1 MARRGDD
8 SFAGLLAALG
18 VLGVGAVAGG
28 LAWWVGR
35 PTQAPAA
42 PTPEVIPAGI
52 RTGEGAHAP
61 GPYAAQNAQAL
72 GLVPEP
78 APAAPPPPA
87 TPPVV
92 PVAPVDPSL
101 PSPERIRALATAYGR
116 AVEHYAATMDD
127 LVKGAVAQGAEADK
141 ARDRLKYGATAAGAV
156 VAVAGAI
163 AAGTAAVPIVGQIA
177 AAVSACVALV
187 AQIVNVAYGP
197 DGSLL
202 SEQRAGLNLVD
213 PAGRAALD
221 FFSPAGSPPS
231 PGWYRNPWAPQGQ
244 ATGCY
249 YFNAIPVWGPEVDQW
264 VAQLRVVPGGDPRA
278 LKEFVALVKRFPWG
292 DPIGDRDG
300 NVTVLGG
307 GVYQIEAPGVSAPA
321 GRVGLDGL
329 GPNFAGGSQATIGYT
344 GGALPPGAPPPG

>member
-1 MARRGDD
+1 MARRSDD
-8 SFAGLLAALG
+8 SGGLLAALG
-18 VLGVGAVAGG
+18 VLGLGAAAGG

-35 PTQAPAA
+35 ATQLPGSAPA
-42 PTPEVIPAGI
+42 PPPADAVGI
-52 RTGEGAHAP
+52 RTGEGA
-61 GPYAAQNAQAL
+61 YAAQNAQAL

-78 APAAPPPPA
+78 APVAPAPAPSPPPPA
-87 TPPVV
+87 
-92 PVAPVDPSL
+92 PVDPTL
-101 PSPERIRALATAYGR
+101 PSPERIRELATAYGR
-116 AVEHYAATMDD
+116 AVEHYAAVMDD
-127 LVKGAVAQGAEADK
+127 IIKGAVAQGADAEK
-141 ARDRLKYGATAAGAV
+141 ARERLKYGATAAGAV
-156 VAVAGAI
+156 VAVAGAV

-202 SEQRAGLNLVD
+202 SEQRASLNLVD

-221 FFSPAGSPPS
+221 FFSPAGQVPS

-244 ATGCY
+244 AVGCY

-264 VAQLRVVPGGDPRA
+264 VAQLRTVPGGDPRA
-278 LKEFVALVKRFPWG
+278 LKEFVNLVHRFPWG
-292 DPIGDRDG
+292 DPIGDRIG

-307 GVYQIEAPGVSAPA
+307 GVYQVEAPGVSVLA
-321 GRVGLDGL
+321 GRSGLDGL
-329 GPNFAGGSQATIGYT
+329 GLYFAGGLQTTIGYT